1 MRVIW
6 TATAL
11 ADIGRTYQ
19 YIEAENPR
27 AAQLVAKALRDL
39 GDSLSHFPHRG
50 RPIGPNLREVLA
62 VYPYIIRYRIVVDTV
77 WIVQVRHGAQRPD
90 C

>member
-11 ADIGRTYQ
+11 ADISRTYQ

-39 GDSLSHFPHRG
+39 GDSLPSFSS
-50 RPIGPNLREVLA
+50 
-62 VYPYIIRYRIVVDTV
+62 
-77 WIVQVRHGAQRPD
+77 
-90 C
+90 